1 MCMNRRLLL
10 CIAAL
15 SALVLSLS
23 PASGQALVVTQK
35 TWTLSGQTARG
46 WIATVK
52 LTDPSVEIVVT
63 SPTPTGTPEANLL
76 ATDLW
81 HTQSGNKVSINANFF
96 GKLTD
101 PAADIIGLSVTD
113 GTVVSPI
120 RQFGATP
127 DPAIMFRADRTA
139 QVGFLSNTDAQAA
152 WDAVAGVGPSNTD
165 TVPGTLLVTDGVNT
179 GATARVDP
187 LNRNPRTALGLNQAG
202 DTLIIIEVDGRQT
215 GWSVGMTLPE
225 LADALLQAGAYR
237 AVNLDG
243 GGSSAFIYTQDN
255 GTVVK
260 NRPSDGTFRPVANH
274 LGIKINAASSQY
286 RNTRPIRG
294 AKLRPPETL
303 TGVGSLDESLANL
316 CRAGITDVFLETFYW
331 GVTTGGQ
338 GTFNA
343 RFGYNY
349 LNQAIKLAARYGQRV
364 HAWCEMGYWQYQSVG
379 AYNFTVNPPGQSQG
393 NPAWKVA
400 HITTPSITGDAADQ
414 VFANLAHPGV
424 RSKLVSYVG
433 ELASEPGLW
442 SIFADYCRFPVDN
455 NTADS
460 YTAPWSYDT
469 WSRQTFQAAFGS
481 DPLTSAAT
489 PTGSQWNNFVSWRRT
504 GITQTVGAMY
514 QAIKAA
520 NPTMLM
526 AVDVPPAAATNSA
539 QFAKMQD
546 WPSWAASNFCDVVSP
561 MCYSSTTTSIASEI
575 QTARSLAAG
584 KPLWV
589 ALALTGSASHPGLT
603 SQLDTAKINGAEDIA
618 IFKADVFSDA
628 ALRTELATWLNANA
642 TRQRGDF
649 NNDGYVDARDRSVF
663 LGIFSGTPVTVTGR
677 NSRLNYNG
685 DTVIDQ
691 SDWTAFSREFSRA
704 RFGEDGV
711 VDHRDL
717 TAFLQCLGS
726 TSVTA
731 MPAIHLYDLDGDS
744 DVDYADQLILH
755 ALLTVPVAPDTDVDQ
770 DGDTEINDLY
780 ALNQNLNRD
789 VNRDGIIN
797 STDIA
802 ALENVLKAMN

>member
-1 MCMNRRLLL
+1 
-10 CIAAL
+10 
-15 SALVLSLS
+15 
-23 PASGQALVVTQK
+23 
-35 TWTLSGQTARG
+35 
-46 WIATVK
+46 
-52 LTDPSVEIVVT
+52 
-63 SPTPTGTPEANLL
+63 
-76 ATDLW
+76 
-81 HTQSGNKVSINANFF
+81 
-96 GKLTD
+96 
-101 PAADIIGLSVTD
+101 
-113 GTVVSPI
+113 
-120 RQFGATP
+120 
-127 DPAIMFRADRTA
+127 
-139 QVGFLSNTDAQAA
+139 
-152 WDAVAGVGPSNTD
+152 
-165 TVPGTLLVTDGVNT
+165 
-179 GATARVDP
+179 
-187 LNRNPRTALGLNQAG
+187 
-202 DTLIIIEVDGRQT
+202 
-215 GWSVGMTLPE
+215 
-225 LADALLQAGAYR
+225 
-237 AVNLDG
+237 
-243 GGSSAFIYTQDN
+243 
-255 GTVVK
+255 
-260 NRPSDGTFRPVANH
+260 
-274 LGIKINAASSQY
+274 
-286 RNTRPIRG
+286 
-294 AKLRPPETL
+294 
-303 TGVGSLDESLANL
+303 
-316 CRAGITDVFLETFYW
+316 
-331 GVTTGGQ
+331 
-338 GTFNA
+338 
-343 RFGYNY
+343 
-349 LNQAIKLAARYGQRV
+349 
-364 HAWCEMGYWQYQSVG
+364 
-379 AYNFTVNPPGQSQG
+379 
-393 NPAWKVA
+393 
-400 HITTPSITGDAADQ
+400 
-414 VFANLAHPGV
+414 
-424 RSKLVSYVG
+424 
-433 ELASEPGLW
+433 
-442 SIFADYCRFPVDN
+442 
-455 NTADS
+455 
-460 YTAPWSYDT
+460 
-469 WSRQTFQAAFGS
+469 
-481 DPLTSAAT
+481 
-489 PTGSQWNNFVSWRRT
+489 
-504 GITQTVGAMY
+504 
-514 QAIKAA
+514 
-520 NPTMLM
+520 
-526 AVDVPPAAATNSA
+526 
-539 QFAKMQD
+539 
-546 WPSWAASNFCDVVSP
+546 